1 MTASLCMRAVE
12 FRADGEGG
20 DGRTLEGLAAVF
32 GQPAEICSWDG
43 DFIEEIQAGAF
54 RKTLRAR
61 TPVLQ
66 YDHGRDPR
74 TGTVPIG
81 SISSLTEVDEGL
93 AVVARLFDNMTVDPI
108 RQAIAGNAITGMSI
122 RFQVSKDVW
131 TDNAGQVV
139 KAGELEDLLW
149 MPGDRGPLKRTIT
162 EIDPLYELGPVAF
175 PAYDTTTVGVRS
187 LLAQATADDR
197 RWLLRE
203 LARSLPRVGERPELF
218 IPSPAGVTAGLSDLT
233 GQPVARS
240 GGGGASTTT
249 EPGNG
254 EVHPS
259 PEARARHRRLR
270 LEGILK

>member
-1 MTASLCMRAVE
+1 MTATLCMRAVE

-20 DGRTLEGLAAVF
+20 DGRTLEGIAAVF
-32 GQPAEICSWDG
+32 WQPAEICSWDG

-61 TPVLQ
+61 TPILQ

-81 SISSLTEVDEGL
+81 SITSLTETDEGL

-122 RFQVSKDVW
+122 RFVVTKDVW
-131 TDNAGQVV
+131 TDNAGQPV
-139 KAGELEDLLW
+139 KAGELDDLLW
-149 MPGDRGPLKRTIT
+149 MPGDRGPLKRTIL

-203 LARSLPRVGERPELF
+203 LTRSRPVGERPELF
-218 IPSPAGVTAGLSDLT
+218 IPSTAGDHTGPTDPT
-233 GQPVARS
+233 GQPAARS

-254 EVHPS
+254 EVSLS